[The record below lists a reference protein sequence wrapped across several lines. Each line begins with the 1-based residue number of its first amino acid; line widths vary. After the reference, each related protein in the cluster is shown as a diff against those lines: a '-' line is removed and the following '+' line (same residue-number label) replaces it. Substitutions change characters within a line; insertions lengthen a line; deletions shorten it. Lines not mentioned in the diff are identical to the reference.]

1 MIEWVKE
8 WLEEQRRAGKKCLE
22 IKMIQ
27 NKPYVYHSTSRYDPE
42 TKKPKKVSKYLGR
55 LDQKYGLIRKEDR
68 IPVKSATTVNAH

>member
-1 MIEWVKE
+1 MIEWVKG

-42 TKKPKKVSKYLGR
+42 TKKPKKYQNILA
-55 LDQKYGLIRKEDR
+55 DWT
-68 IPVKSATTVNAH
+68 KSMVLFEKKIEFL